1 MTNIW
6 ADSYKEIRK
15 PFFDTESLEEERAKR
30 DYDGDGQIESGA
42 KEYRGAVHNEIQKKK
57 GGKPDGQ
64 DTSSVKES
72 EDRSRKGTDFQGRD
86 YGGTPEEHESQKR
99 SSQAWASLQGGS
111 SKKEKIQK
119 EDVEQ
124 VDENRAMAR
133 DPEGSQRR
141 KTYSKQP
148 DPSKPG
154 FTGIGNMSI
163 DQIAKMSAKIKKEKT
178 QKEDYVNEAQVA
190 NRNPEKYEREQDKK
204 YAPVRGEKRPMP
216 PRGHKDREAFERWYR
231 ANVREETLV
240 EVEKKNDS
248 KDKKIDVMSGKNKS
262 ERSYKI
268 VINPQIKEEVE
279 EWVAE
284 LVEEGYDL
292 SEFTWDE
299 MTDIYVDEMSEGTAD
314 MPPRGDAETV
324 SVTNPQLASA
334 KRRAAQ
340 AQITADMARI
350 KLQKASAMT
359 KESFD
364 SIVEY
369 LSQRNDAFENLE
381 EAVFDPKRTRMRPAS
396 ERTQRV
402 MTPAQRTAAE
412 KEARRVAAIHSKG
425 ETVLAGLRP
434 QGKRG
439 KVKTTPDAKPA
450 APEANR
456 TVRGRYDKLAKAA
469 TSVLKSAQR

>member
-42 KEYRGAVHNEIQKKK
+42 KEYRGVVHNAIQKKK
-57 GGKPDGQ
+57 GGKSDGQ

-72 EDRSRKGTDFQGRD
+72 EDRNRKGTDFQGRD
-86 YGGTPEEHESQKR
+86 HGGTPEEHESQKR

-178 QKEDYVNEAQVA
+178 QKE
-190 NRNPEKYEREQDKK
+190 
-204 YAPVRGEKRPMP
+204 
-216 PRGHKDREAFERWYR
+216 
-231 ANVREETLV
+231 ETLV
-240 EVEKKNDS
+240 EVEKKTSADT
-248 KDKKIDVMSGKNKS
+248 KVDVMKGGKNK
-262 ERSYKI
+262 
-268 VINPQIKEEVE
+268 VVVNPAIREEVE
-279 EWVAE
+279 AWVSE
-284 LVEEGYDL
+284 LVDEGYDL

-299 MTDIYVDEMSEGTAD
+299 MTDIYIDEMSEGTSD

-340 AQITADMARI
+340 TQIAADMARI
-350 KLQKASAMT
+350 KLQRASAAN
-359 KESFD
+359 ESYD

-381 EAVFDPKRTRMRPAS
+381 EGVFDPKKSKLRPAS
-396 ERTQRV
+396 ERSQRTMTPQQRSAAKKEAQRV
-402 MTPAQRTAAE
+402 AD
-412 KEARRVAAIHSKG
+412 IHSKG
-425 ETVLAGLRP
+425 ETVLQGLRP
-434 QGKRG
+434 QGKKG

-456 TVRGRYDKLAKAA
+456 TVKGRYDKLAKAA
-469 TSVLKSAQR
+469 SEVLKKTQR